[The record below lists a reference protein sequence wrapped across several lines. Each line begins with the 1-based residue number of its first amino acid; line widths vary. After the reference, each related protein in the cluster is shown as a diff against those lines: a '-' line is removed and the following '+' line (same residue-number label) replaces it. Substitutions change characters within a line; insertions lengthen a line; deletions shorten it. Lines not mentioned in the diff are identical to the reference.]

1 MSIYSYFFNILLAI
15 IQFAGTLYCC
25 ICSETKFFNAEN
37 SIKKIVSRLLGNSE
51 SNEKYS
57 RVAKTSEDYHMIV
70 SSCQSLPRD
79 RKFPI
84 F

>member
-1 MSIYSYFFNILLAI
+1 MSKFDVISKIQNMSNIVVSVLKLNFSMLRI
-15 IQFAGTLYCC
+15 VL
-25 ICSETKFFNAEN
+25 
-37 SIKKIVSRLLGNSE
+37 KKIVSRLLGNSE

>member
-1 MSIYSYFFNILLAI
+1 MWHDYVKVRSNFQNSKYVEH
-15 IQFAGTLYCC
+15 CC
-25 ICSETKFFNAEN
+25 ICPETKFFNAEN